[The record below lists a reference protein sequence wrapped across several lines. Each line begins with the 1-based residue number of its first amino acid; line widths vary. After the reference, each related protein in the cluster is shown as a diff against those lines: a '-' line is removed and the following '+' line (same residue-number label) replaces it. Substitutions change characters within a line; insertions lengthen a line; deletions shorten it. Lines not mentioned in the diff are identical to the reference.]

1 MSAAPVRPQASAQR
15 PAQCERAPAS
25 VRLHRFGFVQ
35 RGFAAMAAVFVLV
48 LLAGV
53 GAFLV
58 TLSNTQQV
66 NSAQDLQGSRAYW
79 AARAGLEWALA
90 LTKSGGACPGAS
102 TTFNIDTGASFA
114 LTVTC
119 SVLTYSEGA
128 ATVNVFTLN
137 SVARQGTAGSAGY
150 VERSLSA
157 ALEN

>member
-1 MSAAPVRPQASAQR
+1 MSAAPVRPQANSHR
-15 PAQCERAPAS
+15 PAQCVRAPAS

-48 LLAGV
+48 LLAGL
-53 GAFLV
+53 GAFLL

-102 TTFNIDTGASFA
+102 STFNVDTGASFA

-119 SVLTYSEGA
+119 SVLSYSEGA
-128 ATVNVFTLN
+128 ATVKVFSLTA
-137 SVARQGTAGSAGY
+137 VATQGTAGSLGY

-157 ALEN
+157 SLEN